1 MTARKAVVDFKKKI
15 VMDFLEGWII
25 STYFHSEEKKRGE

>member
-1 MTARKAVVDFKKKI
+1 MIARKAVVDIKKI

-25 STYFHSEEKKRGE
+25 SSYFYSEEKKREE